1 MTLSILKVDI
11 RYEEDVVLARQRARS
26 IAELLGFNTT
36 EQTRVATAVSEIAR
50 NALDYAKGGQVE
62 FMVEERERP
71 QLFLA
76 MVKDQGPGISELAA
90 VLEGRHKSATGTG
103 LGILGAKRLMD
114 YFHIETSAGQ
124 GTKVLLGK
132 TIPWTAPVVTAE
144 TMAVIAD
151 QLRRQTPRSPFEEVQ
166 RQNQEL
172 LRAMQELKERQEEL
186 ETLNRELAE
195 RNRGMVALH
204 AELDEKILH
213 LARANKLQARFL
225 SNMTHEFRTP
235 INSILA
241 LSRLLLERV
250 DGELTQEQEKQVA
263 FIQKAAENLSDL
275 VNDLL
280 DIAKIEAGK
289 TVVTPEEFHVE
300 DLFSALRGMLRPLL
314 VNPAVELV
322 FETSEGLPLL
332 HTDEGKLSQILRNLI
347 SNAIKFTEKGQIRV
361 SARLADGGKNVL
373 FSVSDTGVG
382 IAEEHLE
389 HIFEEYYQVDS
400 PLQKKAKGTGLGLPL
415 TKKLA
420 ELLGGWVSVE
430 STPGVGSTF
439 SALIPAV
446 YAKGRD
452 QEPAAA
458 PTPDSTRRPVLVVED
473 DEATVV
479 IYEKYL
485 KGSGFQVLSVRTVAE
500 ARELIKK
507 TPPVAV
513 ILDILLPG
521 QSGWDFLAEVKSEE
535 ATRDIPVFVVSV
547 LDEHK
552 KGFSMGAEDFVVKP
566 VDRKWLLA
574 KLRDVARRTP
584 IEKVLI
590 IDDQEVARYI
600 LKGHLADSKFTLLEA
615 SGGMEGLRKAK
626 EEKPSLIFLD
636 LVMPDMDGFETLAHL
651 KADPETAHI
660 PVIILTS
667 KLLDEGERQYLN
679 ARALAVLSKETTSR
693 ETLASNIR
701 DALTRLHD
709 PAYEEK

>member
-36 EQTRVATAVSEIAR
+36 EQTRVATSVSEIAR

-144 TMAVIAD
+144 TMAIIAD
-151 QLRRQTPRSPFEEVQ
+151 QLRRQTSRSPFEEVQ

-186 ETLNRELAE
+186 EALNRELAE

-241 LSRLLLERV
+241 LSRLLIERV

-382 IAEEHLE
+382 IAAEHLE

-636 LVMPDMDGFETLAHL
+636 LVMPDMDGFDTLAHL